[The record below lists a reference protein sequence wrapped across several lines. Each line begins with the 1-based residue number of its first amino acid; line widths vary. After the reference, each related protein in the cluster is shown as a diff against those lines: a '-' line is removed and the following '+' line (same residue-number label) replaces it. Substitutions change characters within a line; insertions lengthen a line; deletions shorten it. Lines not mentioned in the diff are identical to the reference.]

1 MHLWN
6 HKVGLQGKQ
15 LSHTLQKLFS
25 CCSCVCQTFCIQ
37 PSWSAMHNLTH
48 CPADSSG
55 FPPEQH
61 PIVCQLGGSNPQ
73 TLAAAAKVVARYG
86 YDEIN
91 LNCGCPSERVA
102 GAGCFGAAM
111 MLQPQ
116 LVAQCCQAMQDA
128 VPHIPVTVKCRLGMP
143 CTPIQSCH
151 CQVQIKYACCPIHT
165 CHCQVQSRYAL
176 HSHTILSV
184 SGAVQVFLAVKC
196 ILGPVRCQVSSPCR
210 PSLVSQAMQ
219 DAVAHHLSLL
229 TVC

>member
-1 MHLWN
+1 MHAFMEPQCWSSRK
-6 HKVGLQGKQ
+6 H
-15 LSHTLQKLFS
+15 LSHTFQMFFICTL
-25 CCSCVCQTFCIQ
+25 CVCQACLHSAVLVSRAQ
-37 PSWSAMHNLTH
+37 PYSLPCRFLW
-48 CPADSSG
+48 

-143 CTPIQSCH
+143 CTPVQSCH
-151 CQVQIKYACCPIHT
+151 CQVQIKHACRPIHT
-165 CHCQVQSRYAL
+165 CHCQVQTRYAL
-176 HSHTILSV
+176 HLHTILSV
-184 SGAVQVFLAVKC
+184 SGPDQICFAANAYLA
-196 ILGPVRCQVSSPCR
+196 
-210 PSLVSQAMQ
+210 
-219 DAVAHHLSLL
+219 LSG
-229 TVC
+229 VE